1 MLRPRGSNAPELIK
15 EGIVLYQVFYAITDE
30 ELARLGQSD

>member
-1 MLRPRGSNAPELIK
+1 MRRSVIK